1 MKKLLF
7 LIFLVLS
14 TGRVHATLI
23 DSLHVTPSIDE
34 QTFKNGTLDITFW
47 NHGNSM
53 VTYCLMDAD
62 GEVVAEGKLVKQVK
76 PARQQFAIDVQKVK
90 RWTAET
96 PYQYT
101 LCLNATPMKGKGQAE
116 QVKQKVGFRLVAI
129 RYAKLFLN
137 GCPLFLKG
145 INLHNMQPNMSRA
158 DMINIL
164 RLLKAHNINAVCT
177 DRVDPLWYDLCDEY
191 GFYACVELGRSEHIA
206 AFKQL
211 YNHPSIIMWSVGKAE
226 TSNVVISKLF
236 ETLKQEDTK
245 RPVIWVDMPF
255 TDKRCELYAPFAPT
269 AKVADDFCNMGNP
282 VAEKPQLLASYAQ
295 PNGNSYGALDEYM
308 SLRYRQPKYAGGF
321 LCEGTLANMQAAT
334 PAMQEIR
341 YQMQSISTLS
351 HAPRIGRLEVFND
364 SFYDTLSNVYIRWVV
379 RHNGVPVKNGVYTK
393 PFSVAPRKTT
403 NINLGFTDLFKTY
416 PKGELT
422 LDVSYHQA
430 IATELI
436 AKDQELAKA
445 QITVRPFKPSVEP
458 QQASMA
464 DKRPLKLKRGQS
476 IVISNTCCTVAF
488 DKATGWLT
496 RYDVNGQKLLAE
508 GGTLKPTFWR
518 ALTNNDRA
526 ANGEKQFAQWEKP
539 TYTLVALKTEK
550 VKSNSTQRTD
560 ICVTAQYELT
570 EQNVALSICYTI
582 NEGGVMKVEQTVTP
596 NDETAVPLALRYGM
610 TLQMPVNMCQS
621 EYFGRGPLENYADRK
636 ASQFV
641 GLYKYN
647 VAHAQCPY
655 TPYQAWGNH
664 CDVRY
669 WRQTNVQGLGLEV
682 SSAATF
688 GASAYLTKTLPSA
701 IDLHID
707 LKQSGVNEMVNVG
720 QYPEMITDTRV
731 LLHKQTFTFWLNP
744 IVANVEKHE

>member
-7 LIFLVLS
+7 LILLVLS
-14 TGRVHATLI
+14 TGRVYAALI

-34 QTFKNGTLDITFW
+34 QTFKNGKLDITFW
-47 NHGNSM
+47 NQGNSM

-101 LCLNATPMKGKGQAE
+101 LCLNATPIKGKGLAE

-145 INLHNMQPNMSRA
+145 INLHNLQPNMSRV

-191 GFYACVELGRSEHIA
+191 GFYACVELGRSQHIA

-211 YNHPSIIMWSVGKAE
+211 YNHPSIIMWSVGKAD
-226 TSNVVISKLF
+226 TDDVVISRLF
-236 ETLKQEDTK
+236 EKLKKEDTK

-255 TDKRCELYAPFAPT
+255 TDKRCELYTPFAPT

-295 PNGNSYGALDEYM
+295 PNGNSYGAIDEYM

-416 PKGELT
+416 PMGELT

-458 QQASMA
+458 LQASMV

-488 DKATGWLT
+488 DKTTGWLT

-539 TYTLVALKTEK
+539 TYKLVALKTEK

-560 ICVTAQYELT
+560 ICVTAQYELK

-610 TLQMPVNMCQS
+610 TFQMPVDMCQS

-641 GLYKYN
+641 GQYKYN

-655 TPYQAWGNH
+655 VPYQAWGNH

-669 WRQTNVQGLGLEV
+669 WRQTNTLGLGLEV
-682 SSAATF
+682 SSAITF
-688 GASAYLTKTLPSA
+688 GASAYLAKTLPSA

-744 IVANVEKHE
+744 IMDNVEKY

>member
-7 LIFLVLS
+7 LILLVLS
-14 TGRVHATLI
+14 TGRVYAALI

-34 QTFKNGTLDITFW
+34 QTFKNGKLDITFW
-47 NHGNSM
+47 NQGNSM

-101 LCLNATPMKGKGQAE
+101 LCLNATPIKGKGLAE

-145 INLHNMQPNMSRA
+145 INLHNLQPNMSRV

-177 DRVDPLWYDLCDEY
+177 DRVDPLWYDLCDEH
-191 GFYACVELGRSEHIA
+191 GFYACVELGRSQHIA

-211 YNHPSIIMWSVGKAE
+211 YNHPSIIMWSVGKAD
-226 TSNVVISKLF
+226 TDDVVISRLF
-236 ETLKQEDTK
+236 EKLKKEDTK

-255 TDKRCELYAPFAPT
+255 TDKRCELYTPFAPT

-295 PNGNSYGALDEYM
+295 PNGNSYGAIDEYM

-416 PKGELT
+416 PMGELT

-458 QQASMA
+458 LQASMV

-488 DKATGWLT
+488 DKTTGWLT

-539 TYTLVALKTEK
+539 TYKLVALKTEK

-560 ICVTAQYELT
+560 ICVTAQYELK

-610 TLQMPVNMCQS
+610 TFQMPVDMCQS

-641 GLYKYN
+641 GQYKYN

-655 TPYQAWGNH
+655 VPYQAWGNH

-669 WRQTNVQGLGLEV
+669 WRQTNALGLGLEV
-682 SSAATF
+682 SSAITF
-688 GASAYLTKTLPSA
+688 GASAYLAKTLPSA

-744 IVANVEKHE
+744 IMDNVEKY

>member
-7 LIFLVLS
+7 LIFLVLL
-14 TGRVHATLI
+14 TGRVYAALI

-34 QTFKNGTLDITFW
+34 QTFKNGKLDITFW
-47 NHGNSM
+47 NQGNSM

-101 LCLNATPMKGKGQAE
+101 LYLNATPIKGRGLAE

-145 INLHNMQPNMSRA
+145 INLHNLQPNMSRA
-158 DMINIL
+158 DMIDIL

-191 GFYACVELGRSEHIA
+191 GFYACVELGRSQHIA

-226 TSNVVISKLF
+226 TDNVVISRLF

-295 PNGNSYGALDEYM
+295 PNGNSYGAIDEYM

-379 RHNGVPVKNGVYTK
+379 RHNGVPIKNGVYTK

-458 QQASMA
+458 LQASMV

-488 DKATGWLT
+488 DKTTGWLT

-560 ICVTAQYELT
+560 ICVTAQYELK

-610 TLQMPVNMCQS
+610 TLQMPVDMCQS

-641 GLYKYN
+641 GQYKYN
-647 VAHAQCPY
+647 VTHAQCPY
-655 TPYQAWGNH
+655 IPYQAWGNH

-669 WRQTNVQGLGLEV
+669 WRQTNALGLGLEV
-682 SSAATF
+682 SSAITF
-688 GASAYLTKTLPSA
+688 GASAYLAKTLPSA

-744 IVANVEKHE
+744 MMDNVEKY

>member
-7 LIFLVLS
+7 LIFLVLL
-14 TGRVHATLI
+14 TGRVYAALI

-34 QTFKNGTLDITFW
+34 QTFKNGKLDITFW
-47 NHGNSM
+47 NQGNSM

-101 LCLNATPMKGKGQAE
+101 LYLNATPIKGRGLAE

-129 RYAKLFLN
+129 RHAKLFLN

-145 INLHNMQPNMSRA
+145 INLHNLQPNMSRA
-158 DMINIL
+158 DMIDIL

-191 GFYACVELGRSEHIA
+191 GFYACVELGRSQHIA

-226 TSNVVISKLF
+226 TDNVVISRLF

-295 PNGNSYGALDEYM
+295 PNGNSYGAIDEYM

-379 RHNGVPVKNGVYTK
+379 RHNGVPIKNGVYTK

-458 QQASMA
+458 LQASMV

-488 DKATGWLT
+488 DKTTGWLT

-560 ICVTAQYELT
+560 ICVTAQYELK

-610 TLQMPVNMCQS
+610 TLQMPVDMCQS

-641 GLYKYN
+641 GQYKYN
-647 VAHAQCPY
+647 VTHAQCPY
-655 TPYQAWGNH
+655 IPYQAWGNH

-669 WRQTNVQGLGLEV
+669 WRQTNALGLGLEV
-682 SSAATF
+682 SSAITF
-688 GASAYLTKTLPSA
+688 GASAYLAKTLPSA

-744 IVANVEKHE
+744 IMDNVEKY

>member
-7 LIFLVLS
+7 LILLVLS
-14 TGRVHATLI
+14 TGRVYAALI

-34 QTFKNGTLDITFW
+34 QTFKNGKLDITFW
-47 NHGNSM
+47 NQGNSM

-101 LCLNATPMKGKGQAE
+101 LYLNATPIKGRGLAE
-116 QVKQKVGFRLVAI
+116 HVKQKVGFRLVAI

-145 INLHNMQPNMSRA
+145 INLHNLQPNMSRA
-158 DMINIL
+158 DMIDIL

-191 GFYACVELGRSEHIA
+191 GFYACVELGRSQHIA

-226 TSNVVISKLF
+226 TDNVVISRLF

-295 PNGNSYGALDEYM
+295 PNGNSYGAIDEYM

-379 RHNGVPVKNGVYTK
+379 RHNGVPIKNGVYTK

-458 QQASMA
+458 LQASMV

-488 DKATGWLT
+488 DKTTGWLT

-560 ICVTAQYELT
+560 ICVTAQYELK

-610 TLQMPVNMCQS
+610 TLQMPVDMCQS

-641 GLYKYN
+641 GQYKYN

-655 TPYQAWGNH
+655 IPYQAWGNH

-669 WRQTNVQGLGLEV
+669 WRQTNALGLGLEV

-688 GASAYLTKTLPSA
+688 GASAYLAKTLLSA

-731 LLHKQTFTFWLNP
+731 LLHKQTFTFWLTP
-744 IVANVEKHE
+744 IMDNVEKH

>member
-7 LIFLVLS
+7 LILLVLS
-14 TGRVHATLI
+14 TGRVYAALI

-34 QTFKNGTLDITFW
+34 QTFKNGKLDITFW
-47 NHGNSM
+47 NQGNSM

-76 PARQQFAIDVQKVK
+76 PARQQFAIEVQKVK

-101 LCLNATPMKGKGQAE
+101 LYLNATPIKGKGLAE

-145 INLHNMQPNMSRA
+145 INLHNLQPNMSRV

-191 GFYACVELGRSEHIA
+191 GFYACVELGRSQHIA
-206 AFKQL
+206 AFKLL

-226 TSNVVISKLF
+226 TDDVVISRLF
-236 ETLKQEDTK
+236 EKLKKEDTK

-295 PNGNSYGALDEYM
+295 PNGNSYGAIDEYM

-403 NINLGFTDLFKTY
+403 NINLGFTDLFKIY

-458 QQASMA
+458 LQASMV

-488 DKATGWLT
+488 DKTTGWLT

-526 ANGEKQFAQWEKP
+526 ANGEKQFAQWERP

-550 VKSNSTQRTD
+550 VKSNSTQRTA
-560 ICVTAQYELT
+560 ICVTAQYELK

-610 TLQMPVNMCQS
+610 TLQMPVDMCQS

-641 GLYKYN
+641 GQYKYN

-655 TPYQAWGNH
+655 VPYQAWGNH

-669 WRQTNVQGLGLEV
+669 WRQTNALGLGLEV

-688 GASAYLTKTLPSA
+688 GASAYLAKTLPSA

-744 IVANVEKHE
+744 IMDNVEKH

>member
-7 LIFLVLS
+7 LIFLVLL
-14 TGRVHATLI
+14 TGRVYAALI

-34 QTFKNGTLDITFW
+34 QTFKNGKLDITFW
-47 NHGNSM
+47 NQGNSM

-101 LCLNATPMKGKGQAE
+101 LYLNATPIKGRGLAE

-145 INLHNMQPNMSRA
+145 INLHNLQPNMSRA
-158 DMINIL
+158 DMIDIL

-191 GFYACVELGRSEHIA
+191 GFYACVELGRSQHIA

-226 TSNVVISKLF
+226 TDNVVISRLF

-295 PNGNSYGALDEYM
+295 PNGNSYGAIDEYM

-379 RHNGVPVKNGVYTK
+379 RHNGVPIKNGVYTK

-458 QQASMA
+458 LQASMV

-488 DKATGWLT
+488 DKTTGWLT

-560 ICVTAQYELT
+560 ICVTAQYELK

-610 TLQMPVNMCQS
+610 TLQMPVDMCQS

-641 GLYKYN
+641 GQYKYN
-647 VAHAQCPY
+647 VTHAQCPY
-655 TPYQAWGNH
+655 IPYQAWGNH

-669 WRQTNVQGLGLEV
+669 WRQTNALGLGLEV
-682 SSAATF
+682 SSAITF
-688 GASAYLTKTLPSA
+688 GASAYLAKTLPSA

-744 IVANVEKHE
+744 IMDNVEKY

>member
-7 LIFLVLS
+7 LILLVLS
-14 TGRVHATLI
+14 TGRVYAALI

-34 QTFKNGTLDITFW
+34 QTFKNGKLDITFW
-47 NHGNSM
+47 NQGNSM

-101 LCLNATPMKGKGQAE
+101 LYLNATPIKGRGLAE

-145 INLHNMQPNMSRA
+145 INLHNLQPNMSRA
-158 DMINIL
+158 DMIDIL

-191 GFYACVELGRSEHIA
+191 GFYACVELGRSQHIA

-226 TSNVVISKLF
+226 TDNVVISRLF

-295 PNGNSYGALDEYM
+295 PNGNSYGAIDEYM

-379 RHNGVPVKNGVYTK
+379 RHNGVPIKNGVYTK

-458 QQASMA
+458 LQASMV

-488 DKATGWLT
+488 DKTTGWLT

-560 ICVTAQYELT
+560 ICVTAQYELK

-610 TLQMPVNMCQS
+610 TLQMPVDMCQS

-641 GLYKYN
+641 GQYKYN
-647 VAHAQCPY
+647 VTHAQCPY
-655 TPYQAWGNH
+655 IPYQAWGNH

-669 WRQTNVQGLGLEV
+669 WRQTNALGLGLEV
-682 SSAATF
+682 SSAITF
-688 GASAYLTKTLPSA
+688 GASAYLAKTLPSA

-744 IVANVEKHE
+744 IMDNVEK

>member
-7 LIFLVLS
+7 LILLVLS
-14 TGRVHATLI
+14 TGRVYAALI

-34 QTFKNGTLDITFW
+34 QTFKNGKLDITFW
-47 NHGNSM
+47 NQGNSM

-101 LCLNATPMKGKGQAE
+101 LCLNATPIKGKGLAE

-145 INLHNMQPNMSRA
+145 INLHNLQPNMSRV

-164 RLLKAHNINAVCT
+164 CLLKAHNINAVCT

-191 GFYACVELGRSEHIA
+191 GFYACVELGRSQHIA

-211 YNHPSIIMWSVGKAE
+211 YNHPSIIMWSVGKAD
-226 TSNVVISKLF
+226 TDDVVISRLF
-236 ETLKQEDTK
+236 EKLKKEDTK

-255 TDKRCELYAPFAPT
+255 TDKRCELYTPFAPT

-295 PNGNSYGALDEYM
+295 PNGNSYGAIDEYM

-416 PKGELT
+416 PMGELT

-458 QQASMA
+458 LQASMV

-488 DKATGWLT
+488 DKTTGWLT

-539 TYTLVALKTEK
+539 TYKLVALKTEK

-560 ICVTAQYELT
+560 ICVTAQYELK

-610 TLQMPVNMCQS
+610 TLQMPVDMCQS

-641 GLYKYN
+641 GQYKYN

-655 TPYQAWGNH
+655 VPYQAWGNH

-669 WRQTNVQGLGLEV
+669 WRQTNALGLGLEV
-682 SSAATF
+682 SSAITF
-688 GASAYLTKTLPSA
+688 GASAYLAKTLPSA

-744 IVANVEKHE
+744 IMDNVEKY

>member
-7 LIFLVLS
+7 LILLVLS
-14 TGRVHATLI
+14 TGRVYAALI

-34 QTFKNGTLDITFW
+34 QTFKNGKLDITFW
-47 NHGNSM
+47 NQGNSM

-101 LCLNATPMKGKGQAE
+101 LCLNATPIKGKGLAE
-116 QVKQKVGFRLVAI
+116 QVKQKVSFRLVAI

-145 INLHNMQPNMSRA
+145 INLHNLQPNMSRV

-191 GFYACVELGRSEHIA
+191 GFYACVELGRSQHIA

-226 TSNVVISKLF
+226 TDDVVISRLF
-236 ETLKQEDTK
+236 EKLKKEDTK

-295 PNGNSYGALDEYM
+295 PNGNSYGAIDEYM

-445 QITVRPFKPSVEP
+445 QITVRPFKPSIEP
-458 QQASMA
+458 LQASMV

-488 DKATGWLT
+488 DRTTGWLT

-560 ICVTAQYELT
+560 ICLTAQYELK

-610 TLQMPVNMCQS
+610 TLQMPVDMCQS

-641 GLYKYN
+641 GQYKYN

-655 TPYQAWGNH
+655 VPYQAWGNH

-669 WRQTNVQGLGLEV
+669 WRQTNALGLGLEV

-688 GASAYLTKTLPSA
+688 GASAYLAKTLPSA

-744 IVANVEKHE
+744 IMDNVEKH

>member
-7 LIFLVLS
+7 LILLVLS
-14 TGRVHATLI
+14 TGRVYAALI

-34 QTFKNGTLDITFW
+34 QTFKNGKLDITFW
-47 NHGNSM
+47 NQGNSM

-101 LCLNATPMKGKGQAE
+101 LYLNATPIKGRGLAE

-145 INLHNMQPNMSRA
+145 INLHNLQPNMSRA
-158 DMINIL
+158 DMIDIL

-191 GFYACVELGRSEHIA
+191 GFYACVELGRSQHIA

-226 TSNVVISKLF
+226 TDNVVISRLF

-295 PNGNSYGALDEYM
+295 PNGNSYGAIDEYM

-379 RHNGVPVKNGVYTK
+379 RHNGVPIKNGVYTK

-458 QQASMA
+458 LQASMV

-488 DKATGWLT
+488 DKTTGWLT

-560 ICVTAQYELT
+560 ICVTAQYELK

-610 TLQMPVNMCQS
+610 TLQMPVDMCQS

-641 GLYKYN
+641 GQYKYN
-647 VAHAQCPY
+647 VTHAQCPY
-655 TPYQAWGNH
+655 IPYQAWGNH

-669 WRQTNVQGLGLEV
+669 WRQTNALGLGLEV
-682 SSAATF
+682 SSAITF
-688 GASAYLTKTLPSA
+688 GASAYLAKTLPSA

-744 IVANVEKHE
+744 IMDNVEKY

>member
-7 LIFLVLS
+7 LILLVLS
-14 TGRVHATLI
+14 TGRVYAALI

-34 QTFKNGTLDITFW
+34 QTFKNGKLDITFW
-47 NHGNSM
+47 NQGNSM

-101 LCLNATPMKGKGQAE
+101 LCLNATPIKGKGLAE

-145 INLHNMQPNMSRA
+145 INLHNLQPNMSRV

-191 GFYACVELGRSEHIA
+191 GFYACVELGRSQHIA

-226 TSNVVISKLF
+226 TDDVVISRLF
-236 ETLKQEDTK
+236 EKVKKEDTK

-295 PNGNSYGALDEYM
+295 PNGNSYGAIDEYM

-445 QITVRPFKPSVEP
+445 QITVRPFKPSIEP
-458 QQASMA
+458 LQASMV

-488 DKATGWLT
+488 DRTTGWLT

-560 ICVTAQYELT
+560 ICLTAQYELK

-610 TLQMPVNMCQS
+610 TLQMPVDMCQS

-641 GLYKYN
+641 GQYKYN

-655 TPYQAWGNH
+655 VPYQAWGNH

-669 WRQTNVQGLGLEV
+669 WRQTNALGLGLEV

-688 GASAYLTKTLPSA
+688 GASAYLAKTLPSA

-744 IVANVEKHE
+744 IMDNVEKH

>member
-7 LIFLVLS
+7 LILLVLS
-14 TGRVHATLI
+14 TGRVYAALI

-34 QTFKNGTLDITFW
+34 QTFKNGKLDITFW
-47 NHGNSM
+47 NQGNSM

-101 LCLNATPMKGKGQAE
+101 LCLNVTPIKGKGLAE

-145 INLHNMQPNMSRA
+145 INLHNLQPNMSRV

-191 GFYACVELGRSEHIA
+191 GFYACVELGRSQHIA

-211 YNHPSIIMWSVGKAE
+211 YNHPSIIMWSVGKAD
-226 TSNVVISKLF
+226 TDDVVISRLF
-236 ETLKQEDTK
+236 EKLKKEDTK

-255 TDKRCELYAPFAPT
+255 TDKRCELYTPFAPT

-295 PNGNSYGALDEYM
+295 PNGNSYGAIDEYM

-416 PKGELT
+416 PMGELT

-458 QQASMA
+458 LQASMV

-488 DKATGWLT
+488 DKTTGWLT

-539 TYTLVALKTEK
+539 TYKLVALKTEK

-560 ICVTAQYELT
+560 ICVTAQYELK

-610 TLQMPVNMCQS
+610 TFQMPVDMCQS

-641 GLYKYN
+641 GQYKYN

-655 TPYQAWGNH
+655 VPYQAWGNH

-669 WRQTNVQGLGLEV
+669 WRQTNALGLGLEV
-682 SSAATF
+682 SSAITF
-688 GASAYLTKTLPSA
+688 GASAYLAKTLPSA

-744 IVANVEKHE
+744 IMDNVEKY

>member
-7 LIFLVLS
+7 LILLVLS
-14 TGRVHATLI
+14 TGRVYAALI

-34 QTFKNGTLDITFW
+34 QTFKNGKLDITFW
-47 NHGNSM
+47 NQGNSM

-101 LCLNATPMKGKGQAE
+101 LYLNATPIKGKGLAE

-145 INLHNMQPNMSRA
+145 INLHNLQPNMSRA

-191 GFYACVELGRSEHIA
+191 GFYACVELGRSQHIA
-206 AFKQL
+206 TFKQL

-226 TSNVVISKLF
+226 TDDVVISKLF
-236 ETLKQEDTK
+236 EKLKKEDTK
-245 RPVIWVDMPF
+245 RPLIWVDMPF

-295 PNGNSYGALDEYM
+295 PNGNSYGAIDEYM

-351 HAPRIGRLEVFND
+351 HAPRIGRLEVVND
-364 SFYDTLSNVYIRWVV
+364 CFYDTLSNVYIRWVV

-403 NINLGFTDLFKTY
+403 NINLDFTDLFKTY

-422 LDVSYHQA
+422 LDVFYHQA

-445 QITVRPFKPSVEP
+445 QITVRPFKPRVEP
-458 QQASMA
+458 LQASMV

-488 DKATGWLT
+488 DKTTGWLT

-526 ANGEKQFAQWEKP
+526 ANGEKQFVQWEKP

-550 VKSNSTQRTD
+550 VKNNSTQRTD
-560 ICVTAQYELT
+560 ICVTAQYELK
-570 EQNVALSICYTI
+570 EQKVALSICYTI

-610 TLQMPVNMCQS
+610 TLQMPADMCQS

-641 GLYKYN
+641 GQYKYN

-655 TPYQAWGNH
+655 IPYQAWGNH

-669 WRQTNVQGLGLEV
+669 WRQTNALGLGLEV

-688 GASAYLTKTLPSA
+688 GASAYLAKTLLSA

-744 IVANVEKHE
+744 IMDNVEKH

>member
-7 LIFLVLS
+7 LILLVLS
-14 TGRVHATLI
+14 TGRLYAALI

-34 QTFKNGTLDITFW
+34 QTFKNGKLDITFW
-47 NHGNSM
+47 NQGNSM

-101 LCLNATPMKGKGQAE
+101 LYLNATPIKGKGLAE

-145 INLHNMQPNMSRA
+145 INLHNLQPNMSRV

-177 DRVDPLWYDLCDEY
+177 NRVAPLWYDLCDEY

-226 TSNVVISKLF
+226 TDNVVISKLF
-236 ETLKQEDTK
+236 ETLKKEDTK

-295 PNGNSYGALDEYM
+295 PNGNSYGAIDEYM

-393 PFSVAPRKTT
+393 PFNVAPRKTT

-458 QQASMA
+458 LQASIV

-488 DKATGWLT
+488 DKTTGWLT

-560 ICVTAQYELT
+560 ICVTAQYELK

-610 TLQMPVNMCQS
+610 TLQMPVDMCQS

-641 GLYKYN
+641 GQYKYN
-647 VAHAQCPY
+647 VAQAQCPY
-655 TPYQAWGNH
+655 TAYQAWGNH

-669 WRQTNVQGLGLEV
+669 WRQTNAQGLGLEV
-682 SSAATF
+682 LSATTF
-688 GASAYLTKTLPSA
+688 GASAYLAKALPSA
-701 IDLHID
+701 IDVHID

-744 IVANVEKHE
+744 IMDNVEKY

>member
-7 LIFLVLS
+7 LILLVLS
-14 TGRVHATLI
+14 TGRVYAALI

-34 QTFKNGTLDITFW
+34 QTFKNGKLDITFW
-47 NHGNSM
+47 NQGNSM

-101 LCLNATPMKGKGQAE
+101 LCLNATPIKGKGLAE

-191 GFYACVELGRSEHIA
+191 GFYACVELGRSQHIA

-226 TSNVVISKLF
+226 TDDVVISRLF
-236 ETLKQEDTK
+236 EKLKKEDTK

-295 PNGNSYGALDEYM
+295 PNGNSYGAIDEYM

-436 AKDQELAKA
+436 AKDQELVKA

-458 QQASMA
+458 LQASMV

-488 DKATGWLT
+488 DKTTGWLT

-508 GGTLKPTFWR
+508 GGTLMPSFWR

-560 ICVTAQYELT
+560 ICVTAQYELK
-570 EQNVALSICYTI
+570 EQNVVLSICYTI

-596 NDETAVPLALRYGM
+596 NDETAVPHALRYGM
-610 TLQMPVNMCQS
+610 TLQLPADMCQS

-641 GLYKYN
+641 GQYKYN

-655 TPYQAWGNH
+655 VPYQAWGNH

-669 WRQTNVQGLGLEV
+669 WRQTNALGLGLEV

-688 GASAYLTKTLPSA
+688 GASAYLAKTLPSA

-744 IVANVEKHE
+744 IMDNVEKH

>member
-7 LIFLVLS
+7 LILLVLS
-14 TGRVHATLI
+14 TGRVYAALI

-34 QTFKNGTLDITFW
+34 QTFKNGKLDITFW
-47 NHGNSM
+47 NQGNSM

-101 LCLNATPMKGKGQAE
+101 LCLNATPIKGKGLAE

-145 INLHNMQPNMSRA
+145 INLHNLQPNMSRV

-191 GFYACVELGRSEHIA
+191 GFYACVELGRSQHIA

-211 YNHPSIIMWSVGKAE
+211 YNHPSIIMWSVGKAD
-226 TSNVVISKLF
+226 TDDVVISRLF
-236 ETLKQEDTK
+236 EKLKKEDTK

-295 PNGNSYGALDEYM
+295 PNGNSYGAIDEYM

-458 QQASMA
+458 LQASMV

-488 DKATGWLT
+488 DKTTGWLT

-560 ICVTAQYELT
+560 ICVTAQYELK

-610 TLQMPVNMCQS
+610 TLQMPVDMCQS

-641 GLYKYN
+641 GQYKYN

-655 TPYQAWGNH
+655 IPYQAWGNH

-669 WRQTNVQGLGLEV
+669 WRQTNALGLGLEV
-682 SSAATF
+682 SSAITF
-688 GASAYLTKTLPSA
+688 GASAYLAKALPSA

-744 IVANVEKHE
+744 IMDNVEKH

>member
-7 LIFLVLS
+7 LILLVLS
-14 TGRVHATLI
+14 TGRVYAALI

-34 QTFKNGTLDITFW
+34 QTFKNGKLDITFW
-47 NHGNSM
+47 NQGNSM

-101 LCLNATPMKGKGQAE
+101 LCLNATPIKGKGLAE

-145 INLHNMQPNMSRA
+145 INLHNLQPNMSRV

-191 GFYACVELGRSEHIA
+191 GFYACVELGRSQHIA

-211 YNHPSIIMWSVGKAE
+211 YNHPSIIMWSVGKAD
-226 TSNVVISKLF
+226 TDDVVISRLF
-236 ETLKQEDTK
+236 EKLKKEDTK

-255 TDKRCELYAPFAPT
+255 TDKRCELYTPFAPT

-295 PNGNSYGALDEYM
+295 PNGNSYGAIDEYM

-458 QQASMA
+458 LQASMV

-488 DKATGWLT
+488 DKTTGWLT

-539 TYTLVALKTEK
+539 TYKLVALKTEK

-560 ICVTAQYELT
+560 ICVTAQYELK

-610 TLQMPVNMCQS
+610 TFQMPVDMCQS

-641 GLYKYN
+641 GQYKYN

-655 TPYQAWGNH
+655 VPYQAWGNH

-669 WRQTNVQGLGLEV
+669 WRQTNALGLGLEV
-682 SSAATF
+682 SSAITF
-688 GASAYLTKTLPSA
+688 GASAYLAKTLPSA

-744 IVANVEKHE
+744 IMDNVEKY

>member
-7 LIFLVLS
+7 LILLVLS
-14 TGRVHATLI
+14 TGRVYAALI

-34 QTFKNGTLDITFW
+34 QTFKNGKLDITFW
-47 NHGNSM
+47 NQGNSM

-101 LCLNATPMKGKGQAE
+101 LCLNATPIKGKGQVE

-177 DRVDPLWYDLCDEY
+177 NRVDPLWYDLCDEY

-226 TSNVVISKLF
+226 TDNVVISRLF
-236 ETLKQEDTK
+236 ETLKKEDTK
-245 RPVIWVDMPF
+245 CPVIWVDMPF

-295 PNGNSYGALDEYM
+295 PNGNSYGAIDEYM

-403 NINLGFTDLFKTY
+403 NINLGFNDLFKTY

-422 LDVSYHQA
+422 LDVSCHQA

-445 QITVRPFKPSVEP
+445 QITVRPFKQSVEP
-458 QQASMA
+458 LQASMV

-488 DKATGWLT
+488 DKTTG
-496 RYDVNGQKLLAE
+496 
-508 GGTLKPTFWR
+508 
-518 ALTNNDRA
+518 
-526 ANGEKQFAQWEKP
+526 
-539 TYTLVALKTEK
+539 
-550 VKSNSTQRTD
+550 
-560 ICVTAQYELT
+560 
-570 EQNVALSICYTI
+570 
-582 NEGGVMKVEQTVTP
+582 
-596 NDETAVPLALRYGM
+596 
-610 TLQMPVNMCQS
+610 
-621 EYFGRGPLENYADRK
+621 
-636 ASQFV
+636 
-641 GLYKYN
+641 
-647 VAHAQCPY
+647 
-655 TPYQAWGNH
+655 
-664 CDVRY
+664 
-669 WRQTNVQGLGLEV
+669 
-682 SSAATF
+682 
-688 GASAYLTKTLPSA
+688 
-701 IDLHID
+701 
-707 LKQSGVNEMVNVG
+707 
-720 QYPEMITDTRV
+720 
-731 LLHKQTFTFWLNP
+731 
-744 IVANVEKHE
+744 

>member
-7 LIFLVLS
+7 LILLVLS
-14 TGRVHATLI
+14 TGRVYAALI

-34 QTFKNGTLDITFW
+34 QTFKNGKLDITFW
-47 NHGNSM
+47 NQGNSM

-101 LCLNATPMKGKGQAE
+101 LYLNATPIKGKGLAE

-145 INLHNMQPNMSRA
+145 INLHNLQPNMSRV

-177 DRVDPLWYDLCDEY
+177 DRVAPLWYDLCDEY
-191 GFYACVELGRSEHIA
+191 GFYACVELGRSQHIA
-206 AFKQL
+206 TFKQL

-226 TSNVVISKLF
+226 TDDVVISKLF
-236 ETLKQEDTK
+236 EKLKKEDTK

-295 PNGNSYGALDEYM
+295 PNGNSYGAIDEYM

-364 SFYDTLSNVYIRWVV
+364 CFYDTLSNVYIRWVV

-458 QQASMA
+458 LQASMV

-488 DKATGWLT
+488 DKTTGWLT

-560 ICVTAQYELT
+560 ICVTAQYELK
-570 EQNVALSICYTI
+570 EQKVALSICYTI

-610 TLQMPVNMCQS
+610 TLQMPVDMCQS

-641 GLYKYN
+641 GQYKYN

-655 TPYQAWGNH
+655 IPYQAWGNH

-669 WRQTNVQGLGLEV
+669 WRQTNALGLGLEV
-682 SSAATF
+682 SSAITF
-688 GASAYLTKTLPSA
+688 GASAYLAKTLPSA

-744 IVANVEKHE
+744 IMDNVEKH

>member
-7 LIFLVLS
+7 LILLVLS
-14 TGRVHATLI
+14 TGRVYAALI

-34 QTFKNGTLDITFW
+34 QTFKNGKLDITFW
-47 NHGNSM
+47 NQGNSM

-101 LCLNATPMKGKGQAE
+101 LCLNATPIKGKGLAE
-116 QVKQKVGFRLVAI
+116 EVKQKVGFRLVAI

-145 INLHNMQPNMSRA
+145 INLHNLQPNMSRV

-191 GFYACVELGRSEHIA
+191 GFYACVELGRSQHIA

-226 TSNVVISKLF
+226 TDDVVISRLF
-236 ETLKQEDTK
+236 EKLKKEDTK

-295 PNGNSYGALDEYM
+295 PNGNSYGAIDEYM

-445 QITVRPFKPSVEP
+445 QITVRPFKPSIEP
-458 QQASMA
+458 LQASMV

-476 IVISNTCCTVAF
+476 IVVSNTCCTVAF
-488 DKATGWLT
+488 DRTTGWLT

-560 ICVTAQYELT
+560 ICVTAQYELK

-610 TLQMPVNMCQS
+610 TLQMPVDMCQS

-641 GLYKYN
+641 GQYKYN
-647 VAHAQCPY
+647 VAQAQCPY

-669 WRQTNVQGLGLEV
+669 WRQTNALGLGLEV

-688 GASAYLTKTLPSA
+688 GASAYLAKTLPSA

-744 IVANVEKHE
+744 IVANVEKH

>member
-7 LIFLVLS
+7 LILLVLS
-14 TGRVHATLI
+14 TGRVYAALI

-34 QTFKNGTLDITFW
+34 QTFKNGKLDITFW
-47 NHGNSM
+47 NQGNSM

-101 LCLNATPMKGKGQAE
+101 LCLNATPIKGKGLAE

-145 INLHNMQPNMSRA
+145 INLHNLQPNMSRV

-191 GFYACVELGRSEHIA
+191 GFYACVELGRSQHIA

-211 YNHPSIIMWSVGKAE
+211 YNHPSIIMWSVGKAD
-226 TSNVVISKLF
+226 TDDVVISRLF
-236 ETLKQEDTK
+236 EKLKKEDTK

-255 TDKRCELYAPFAPT
+255 TDKRCELYTPFAPT

-295 PNGNSYGALDEYM
+295 PNGNSYGAIDEYM

-341 YQMQSISTLS
+341 YQMQRISTLS

-416 PKGELT
+416 PMGELT

-458 QQASMA
+458 LQASMV

-488 DKATGWLT
+488 DKTTGWLT

-539 TYTLVALKTEK
+539 TYKLVALKTEK

-560 ICVTAQYELT
+560 ICVTAQYELK

-610 TLQMPVNMCQS
+610 TFQMPVDMCQS

-641 GLYKYN
+641 GQYKYN

-655 TPYQAWGNH
+655 VPYQAWGNH

-669 WRQTNVQGLGLEV
+669 WRQTNALGLGLEV
-682 SSAATF
+682 SSAITF
-688 GASAYLTKTLPSA
+688 GASAYLAKTLPSA

-744 IVANVEKHE
+744 IMDNVEKY

>member
-7 LIFLVLS
+7 LILLVLS
-14 TGRVHATLI
+14 TGRVYAALI

-34 QTFKNGTLDITFW
+34 QTFKNGKLDITFW
-47 NHGNSM
+47 NQGNSM

-101 LCLNATPMKGKGQAE
+101 LYLNATPIKGKGLAE

-145 INLHNMQPNMSRA
+145 INLHNLQPNMSRV

-191 GFYACVELGRSEHIA
+191 GFYACVELGRSQHIA
-206 AFKQL
+206 TFKQL

-226 TSNVVISKLF
+226 TDDVVISKLF
-236 ETLKQEDTK
+236 EKLKKEDTK

-295 PNGNSYGALDEYM
+295 PNGNSYGAIDEYM

-364 SFYDTLSNVYIRWVV
+364 CFYDTLSNVYIRWVV

-458 QQASMA
+458 LQASMV

-488 DKATGWLT
+488 DKTTGWLT

-560 ICVTAQYELT
+560 ICVTAQYELK
-570 EQNVALSICYTI
+570 EQKVSLSICYTI

-610 TLQMPVNMCQS
+610 TLQMPVDMCQS

-641 GLYKYN
+641 GQYKYN

-655 TPYQAWGNH
+655 IPYQAWGNH

-669 WRQTNVQGLGLEV
+669 WRQTNALGLGLEV
-682 SSAATF
+682 SSAITF
-688 GASAYLTKTLPSA
+688 GASAYLAKTLPSA

-744 IVANVEKHE
+744 IMDNVEKH

>member
-1 MKKLLF
+1 MY
-7 LIFLVLS
+7 
-14 TGRVHATLI
+14 AALI

-34 QTFKNGTLDITFW
+34 QTFKNGKLDITFW
-47 NHGNSM
+47 NQGNSM

-101 LCLNATPMKGKGQAE
+101 LYLNATPIKGKGLAE

-145 INLHNMQPNMSRA
+145 INLHNLQPNMSRV

-191 GFYACVELGRSEHIA
+191 GFYACVELGRSQHIA

-211 YNHPSIIMWSVGKAE
+211 YNHPSIIMWSVGKAD
-226 TSNVVISKLF
+226 TDDVVISRLF
-236 ETLKQEDTK
+236 EKLKKEDTK

-255 TDKRCELYAPFAPT
+255 TDKRCELYTPFAPT

-295 PNGNSYGALDEYM
+295 PNGNSYGAIDEYM

-416 PKGELT
+416 PMGELT

-458 QQASMA
+458 LQASMV

-488 DKATGWLT
+488 DKTTGWLT

-539 TYTLVALKTEK
+539 TYKLVALKTEK

-560 ICVTAQYELT
+560 ICVTAQYELK

-610 TLQMPVNMCQS
+610 TFQMPVDMCQS

-641 GLYKYN
+641 GQYKYN

-655 TPYQAWGNH
+655 VPYQAWGNH

-669 WRQTNVQGLGLEV
+669 WRQTNALGLGLEV
-682 SSAATF
+682 SSAITF
-688 GASAYLTKTLPSA
+688 GASAYLAKTLPSA

-744 IVANVEKHE
+744 IMDNVEKY

>member
-7 LIFLVLS
+7 LILLVLS
-14 TGRVHATLI
+14 TGRVYAALI

-34 QTFKNGTLDITFW
+34 QTFKNGKLDITFW
-47 NHGNSM
+47 NQGNSM

-76 PARQQFAIDVQKVK
+76 PARQQFTIDVQKVK

-101 LCLNATPMKGKGQAE
+101 LCLNATPIKGKGLTE

-191 GFYACVELGRSEHIA
+191 GFYACVELGRSQHIA

-226 TSNVVISKLF
+226 TDDVVISRLF
-236 ETLKQEDTK
+236 EKLKKEDTK

-255 TDKRCELYAPFAPT
+255 TDKRCELYASFAPT

-295 PNGNSYGALDEYM
+295 PNGNSYGAIDEYM

-393 PFSVAPRKTT
+393 PFSVAPCKTT

-422 LDVSYHQA
+422 LDVFYHQA

-458 QQASMA
+458 LQASMV

-488 DKATGWLT
+488 DKTTGWLT

-560 ICVTAQYELT
+560 ICVTAQYELK

-610 TLQMPVNMCQS
+610 TLQMPVDMCQS

-641 GLYKYN
+641 GQYKYN

-655 TPYQAWGNH
+655 VPYQAWGNH

-669 WRQTNVQGLGLEV
+669 WRQTNAQGLGLEV

-688 GASAYLTKTLPSA
+688 GASAYLAKTLPSA

-744 IVANVEKHE
+744 IMDNVEKH

>member
-7 LIFLVLS
+7 LILLVLS
-14 TGRVHATLI
+14 TGRVYAALI

-34 QTFKNGTLDITFW
+34 QTFKNGKLDITFW
-47 NHGNSM
+47 NQGNSM

-101 LCLNATPMKGKGQAE
+101 LCLNATPIKGKGQVE

-145 INLHNMQPNMSRA
+145 INLHNMQPNMSRV

-177 DRVDPLWYDLCDEY
+177 NRVDPLWYDLCDEY

-226 TSNVVISKLF
+226 TDNVVISRLF
-236 ETLKQEDTK
+236 ETLKKEDTK

-295 PNGNSYGALDEYM
+295 PNGNSYGAIDEYM

-403 NINLGFTDLFKTY
+403 NINLGFNDLFKTY

-422 LDVSYHQA
+422 LDVSCHQA

-445 QITVRPFKPSVEP
+445 QITVRPFKQSVEP
-458 QQASMA
+458 LQASMV

-488 DKATGWLT
+488 DKTTGWLT

-560 ICVTAQYELT
+560 ICVTAQYELK

-610 TLQMPVNMCQS
+610 TLQMPVDMCQS

-641 GLYKYN
+641 GQYKYN

-655 TPYQAWGNH
+655 IPYQAWGNH

-669 WRQTNVQGLGLEV
+669 WRQTNALGLGLEV
-682 SSAATF
+682 SSAITF
-688 GASAYLTKTLPSA
+688 GASAYLAKTLPSA

-744 IVANVEKHE
+744 IMDNVEKY

>member
-7 LIFLVLS
+7 LIFLVLL
-14 TGRVHATLI
+14 TGRVYATLI

-34 QTFKNGTLDITFW
+34 QTFKNGKLDITFW
-47 NHGNSM
+47 NQGNSM

-101 LCLNATPMKGKGQAE
+101 LCLNATPIKGKGQVE

-177 DRVDPLWYDLCDEY
+177 NRVDPLWYDLCDEY

-226 TSNVVISKLF
+226 TDNVVISKLF
-236 ETLKQEDTK
+236 ETLKKEDTK

-295 PNGNSYGALDEYM
+295 PNGNSYGAIDEYM

-403 NINLGFTDLFKTY
+403 NINLGFNDLFKTY

-422 LDVSYHQA
+422 LDVSCHQA

-458 QQASMA
+458 LQASMV

-488 DKATGWLT
+488 DKTTGWLT

-560 ICVTAQYELT
+560 ICVTAQYELK

-610 TLQMPVNMCQS
+610 TLQMPVDMCQS

-641 GLYKYN
+641 GQYKYN
-647 VAHAQCPY
+647 VAQAQCPY

-669 WRQTNVQGLGLEV
+669 WRQTNAQGLGLEV

-688 GASAYLTKTLPSA
+688 GASAYLAKTLPSA

-744 IVANVEKHE
+744 IVANVEKH

>member
-14 TGRVHATLI
+14 TGRVYATLI

-34 QTFKNGTLDITFW
+34 QTFKNGKLDITFW
-47 NHGNSM
+47 NQGNSM

-101 LCLNATPMKGKGQAE
+101 LCLNATPIKGKGQVE

-177 DRVDPLWYDLCDEY
+177 NRVDPLWYDLCDEY

-226 TSNVVISKLF
+226 TDDVVISKLF
-236 ETLKQEDTK
+236 EKLKKEDTK

-295 PNGNSYGALDEYM
+295 PNGNSYGAIDEYM
-308 SLRYRQPKYAGGF
+308 SLRYRQPKYAGSF

-403 NINLGFTDLFKTY
+403 NINLGFNDLFKTY

-422 LDVSYHQA
+422 LDVSCHQA

-458 QQASMA
+458 LQASIV

-476 IVISNTCCTVAF
+476 VVISNTYCTVAF
-488 DKATGWLT
+488 DKTTGWLT

-560 ICVTAQYELT
+560 ICVTAQYELK

-596 NDETAVPLALRYGM
+596 NDETAVPLTLRYGM
-610 TLQMPVNMCQS
+610 TLQMPVDMCQS

-641 GLYKYN
+641 GQYKYN
-647 VAHAQCPY
+647 VAQAQCPY

-669 WRQTNVQGLGLEV
+669 WRQTNAQGLGLEV
-682 SSAATF
+682 SSAAMF
-688 GASAYLTKTLPSA
+688 GASAYLAKTLLSA

-744 IVANVEKHE
+744 IVANVEKH

>member
-7 LIFLVLS
+7 LILLVLS
-14 TGRVHATLI
+14 TGRVYAALI

-34 QTFKNGTLDITFW
+34 QTFKNGKLDITFW
-47 NHGNSM
+47 NQGNSM

-101 LCLNATPMKGKGQAE
+101 LCLNATPIKGKGLAE

-145 INLHNMQPNMSRA
+145 INLHNLQPNMSRV
-158 DMINIL
+158 DMINVL

-191 GFYACVELGRSEHIA
+191 GFYACVELGRSQHIA

-211 YNHPSIIMWSVGKAE
+211 YNHPSIIMWSVGNAE
-226 TSNVVISKLF
+226 TNDVVVSKLF
-236 ETLKQEDTK
+236 EKLKKEDTK

-295 PNGNSYGALDEYM
+295 PNGNSYGAIDEYM

-351 HAPRIGRLEVFND
+351 PAPRIGRLEVFND

-458 QQASMA
+458 LQASMV
-464 DKRPLKLKRGQS
+464 DKRSLKLKRGQS

-488 DKATGWLT
+488 DKTTGWLT

-560 ICVTAQYELT
+560 ICVTAQYELK

-610 TLQMPVNMCQS
+610 TFQMPVDMCQS

-641 GLYKYN
+641 GQYKYN

-655 TPYQAWGNH
+655 VPYQAWGNH

-669 WRQTNVQGLGLEV
+669 WRQTNALGLGLEV
-682 SSAATF
+682 SSAITF
-688 GASAYLTKTLPSA
+688 GASAYLAKTLPSA

-744 IVANVEKHE
+744 IMDNVEKY

>member
-1 MKKLLF
+1 MKKILF

-14 TGRVHATLI
+14 TGRVYATLI

-34 QTFKNGTLDITFW
+34 QTFKNGKLDITFW
-47 NHGNSM
+47 NQGNSM

-101 LCLNATPMKGKGQAE
+101 LCLNATPIKGKGQAE

-145 INLHNMQPNMSRA
+145 INLHNLQPNMSRA

-177 DRVDPLWYDLCDEY
+177 NRVDPLWYDLCDEY
-191 GFYACVELGRSEHIA
+191 GFYACVELGKSQHEA

-226 TSNVVISKLF
+226 TDNVVISKLF
-236 ETLKQEDTK
+236 ETLKKEDTK

-295 PNGNSYGALDEYM
+295 PNGNSYGAIDEYM

-458 QQASMA
+458 LQASIV

-488 DKATGWLT
+488 DKTTGWLT

-560 ICVTAQYELT
+560 ICVTAQYELK

-610 TLQMPVNMCQS
+610 TLQMPVDMCQS

-641 GLYKYN
+641 GKYKYN

-655 TPYQAWGNH
+655 VPYQAWGNH

-669 WRQTNVQGLGLEV
+669 WRQTNALGLGLEV

-688 GASAYLTKTLPSA
+688 GASAYLAKTLPSA

-744 IVANVEKHE
+744 IMDNVEKH

>member
-14 TGRVHATLI
+14 TGRVYATLI

-34 QTFKNGTLDITFW
+34 QTFKNGKLDITFW
-47 NHGNSM
+47 NQGNSM

-101 LCLNATPMKGKGQAE
+101 LCLNATPIKGKGQVE

-177 DRVDPLWYDLCDEY
+177 NRVDPLWYDLCDEY

-226 TSNVVISKLF
+226 TDDVVISKLF
-236 ETLKQEDTK
+236 EKLKKEDTK

-282 VAEKPQLLASYAQ
+282 VAEKPQLLASYVQ
-295 PNGNSYGALDEYM
+295 PNGNSYGAIDEYM

-403 NINLGFTDLFKTY
+403 NINLGFNDLFKTY

-422 LDVSYHQA
+422 LDVSCHQA

-458 QQASMA
+458 LQASMV

-488 DKATGWLT
+488 DKTTGWLT

-560 ICVTAQYELT
+560 ICVTAQYELK

-610 TLQMPVNMCQS
+610 TLQMPVDMCQS

-641 GLYKYN
+641 GQYKYN

-655 TPYQAWGNH
+655 VPYQAWGNH

-669 WRQTNVQGLGLEV
+669 WRQTNALGLGLEV

-688 GASAYLTKTLPSA
+688 GASAYLAKTLPSA

-744 IVANVEKHE
+744 IVANVEKH

>member
-7 LIFLVLS
+7 LILLVLS
-14 TGRVHATLI
+14 TGRVYAALI

-34 QTFKNGTLDITFW
+34 QTFKNGKLDITFW
-47 NHGNSM
+47 NQGNSM

-101 LCLNATPMKGKGQAE
+101 LCLNATPIKGKGLAE
-116 QVKQKVGFRLVAI
+116 EVKQKVGFRLVAI

-145 INLHNMQPNMSRA
+145 INLHNLQPNMSRV

-191 GFYACVELGRSEHIA
+191 GFYACVELGRSQHIA

-226 TSNVVISKLF
+226 TDDVVISRLF
-236 ETLKQEDTK
+236 EKLKKEDTK

-295 PNGNSYGALDEYM
+295 PNGNSYGAIDEYM

-445 QITVRPFKPSVEP
+445 QITVRPFKPSIEP
-458 QQASMA
+458 LQASMV

-476 IVISNTCCTVAF
+476 IVVSNTCCTVAF
-488 DKATGWLT
+488 DRTTGWLT

-560 ICVTAQYELT
+560 ICVTAQYELK

-610 TLQMPVNMCQS
+610 TLQMPVDMCQS

-641 GLYKYN
+641 GQYKYN

-655 TPYQAWGNH
+655 VLYQAWGNH

-669 WRQTNVQGLGLEV
+669 WRQTNALGLGLEV

-688 GASAYLTKTLPSA
+688 GASAYLAKTLPSA

-744 IVANVEKHE
+744 IMDNVEKH

>member
-7 LIFLVLS
+7 LILLVLS
-14 TGRVHATLI
+14 TGRVYATLI

-34 QTFKNGTLDITFW
+34 QTFKNGKLDITFW
-47 NHGNSM
+47 NQGNSM

-101 LCLNATPMKGKGQAE
+101 LCLNATPIKGKGQAE

-145 INLHNMQPNMSRA
+145 INLHNLQPNMSRA

-177 DRVDPLWYDLCDEY
+177 NRVDPLWYDLCDEY
-191 GFYACVELGRSEHIA
+191 GFYACVELGKSQHIA

-226 TSNVVISKLF
+226 TDNVVISKLF
-236 ETLKQEDTK
+236 ETLKKEDTK

-295 PNGNSYGALDEYM
+295 PNGNSYGAIDEYM

-458 QQASMA
+458 LQASMV

-488 DKATGWLT
+488 DKTTGWLT

-560 ICVTAQYELT
+560 ICVTAQYELK

-610 TLQMPVNMCQS
+610 TLQMPVDMCQS

-641 GLYKYN
+641 GQYKYN

-655 TPYQAWGNH
+655 VPYQAWGNH

-669 WRQTNVQGLGLEV
+669 WRQTNALGLGLEV

-688 GASAYLTKTLPSA
+688 GASAYLAKTLPSA

-744 IVANVEKHE
+744 IMNNVEKH

>member
-7 LIFLVLS
+7 LILLVLS
-14 TGRVHATLI
+14 TGRVYAALI

-34 QTFKNGTLDITFW
+34 QTFKNGKLDITFW
-47 NHGNSM
+47 NQGNSM

-101 LCLNATPMKGKGQAE
+101 LCLNATPIKGKGQVE

-177 DRVDPLWYDLCDEY
+177 NRVDPLWYDLCDEY

-226 TSNVVISKLF
+226 TDNVVISRLF
-236 ETLKQEDTK
+236 ETLKKEDTK

-295 PNGNSYGALDEYM
+295 PNGNSYGAIDEYM

-403 NINLGFTDLFKTY
+403 NINLGFNDLFKTY

-422 LDVSYHQA
+422 LDVSCHQA

-445 QITVRPFKPSVEP
+445 QITVRPFKQSVEP
-458 QQASMA
+458 LQASMV

-488 DKATGWLT
+488 DKTTGWLT

-560 ICVTAQYELT
+560 ICVTAQYELK

-582 NEGGVMKVEQTVTP
+582 NEGGVMNVEQTVTP

-610 TLQMPVNMCQS
+610 TLQMPVDMCQS

-641 GLYKYN
+641 GQYKYN

-655 TPYQAWGNH
+655 IPYQAWGNH

-669 WRQTNVQGLGLEV
+669 WRQTNALGLGLEV
-682 SSAATF
+682 SSAITF
-688 GASAYLTKTLPSA
+688 GASAYLAKTLPSA

-744 IVANVEKHE
+744 IMDNVEKY

>member
-1 MKKLLF
+1 
-7 LIFLVLS
+7 
-14 TGRVHATLI
+14 
-23 DSLHVTPSIDE
+23 
-34 QTFKNGTLDITFW
+34 
-47 NHGNSM
+47 M

-101 LCLNATPMKGKGQAE
+101 LYLNATPIKGRGLAE

-145 INLHNMQPNMSRA
+145 INLHNLQPNMSRA
-158 DMINIL
+158 DMIDIL

-191 GFYACVELGRSEHIA
+191 GFYACVELGRSQHIA

-226 TSNVVISKLF
+226 TDNVVISRLF

-295 PNGNSYGALDEYM
+295 PNGNSYGAIDEYM

-379 RHNGVPVKNGVYTK
+379 RHNGVPIKNGVYTK

-458 QQASMA
+458 LQASMV

-488 DKATGWLT
+488 DKTTGWLT

-560 ICVTAQYELT
+560 ICVTAQYELK

-610 TLQMPVNMCQS
+610 TLQMPVDMCQS

-641 GLYKYN
+641 GQYKYN
-647 VAHAQCPY
+647 VTHAQCPY
-655 TPYQAWGNH
+655 IPYQAWGNH

-669 WRQTNVQGLGLEV
+669 WRQTNALGLGLEV
-682 SSAATF
+682 SSAITF
-688 GASAYLTKTLPSA
+688 GASAYLAKTLPSA

-744 IVANVEKHE
+744 IMDNVEKY

>member
-7 LIFLVLS
+7 LILLVLS
-14 TGRVHATLI
+14 TGRVYAALI

-34 QTFKNGTLDITFW
+34 QTFKNGKLDITFW
-47 NHGNSM
+47 NQGNSM

-76 PARQQFAIDVQKVK
+76 PVRQQFAIDVQKVK

-101 LCLNATPMKGKGQAE
+101 LCLNATPIKGKGQVE

-177 DRVDPLWYDLCDEY
+177 NRVDPLWYDLCDEY

-226 TSNVVISKLF
+226 TDNVVISRLF
-236 ETLKQEDTK
+236 ETLKKEDTK

-295 PNGNSYGALDEYM
+295 PNGNSYGAIDEYM

-403 NINLGFTDLFKTY
+403 NINLGFNDLFKTY

-422 LDVSYHQA
+422 LDVSCHQA

-445 QITVRPFKPSVEP
+445 QITVRPFKQSVEP
-458 QQASMA
+458 LQASMV

-488 DKATGWLT
+488 DKTTGWLT

-560 ICVTAQYELT
+560 ICVTAQYELK

-610 TLQMPVNMCQS
+610 TLQMPVDMCQS

-641 GLYKYN
+641 GQYKYN

-655 TPYQAWGNH
+655 IPYQAWGNH

-669 WRQTNVQGLGLEV
+669 WRQTNALGLGLEV
-682 SSAATF
+682 SSAITF
-688 GASAYLTKTLPSA
+688 GASAYLAKTLPSA

-744 IVANVEKHE
+744 IMDNVEKY

>member
-7 LIFLVLS
+7 LILLVLS
-14 TGRVHATLI
+14 TGRVYAALI

-34 QTFKNGTLDITFW
+34 QTFKNGKLDITFW
-47 NHGNSM
+47 NQGNSM

-101 LCLNATPMKGKGQAE
+101 LCLNATPIKGKGLAE

-191 GFYACVELGRSEHIA
+191 GFYVCVELGRSQHIA

-226 TSNVVISKLF
+226 TDDVVISRLF
-236 ETLKQEDTK
+236 EKLKKEDTK

-295 PNGNSYGALDEYM
+295 PNGNSYGAIDEYM

-458 QQASMA
+458 LQASMV

-488 DKATGWLT
+488 DKTTGWLT

-508 GGTLKPTFWR
+508 GGTLMPSFWR

-560 ICVTAQYELT
+560 ICVTAQYELK
-570 EQNVALSICYTI
+570 EQNVVLSICYTI

-596 NDETAVPLALRYGM
+596 NDETAVPHALRYGM
-610 TLQMPVNMCQS
+610 TLQLPADMCQS

-641 GLYKYN
+641 GQYKYN

-655 TPYQAWGNH
+655 VPYQAWGNH

-669 WRQTNVQGLGLEV
+669 WRQTNALGLGLEV

-688 GASAYLTKTLPSA
+688 GASAYLAKTLPSA

-744 IVANVEKHE
+744 IMDNVEKH

>member
-7 LIFLVLS
+7 LILLVLS
-14 TGRVHATLI
+14 TGRVYAALI

-34 QTFKNGTLDITFW
+34 QTFKNGKLDITFW
-47 NHGNSM
+47 NQGNSM

-101 LCLNATPMKGKGQAE
+101 LCLNATPIKGKGLAE

-145 INLHNMQPNMSRA
+145 INLHNLQPNMSRV

-191 GFYACVELGRSEHIA
+191 GFYACVELGRSQHIA

-226 TSNVVISKLF
+226 TDDVVISRLF
-236 ETLKQEDTK
+236 EKLKKEDTK

-295 PNGNSYGALDEYM
+295 PNGNSYGAIDEYM

-458 QQASMA
+458 LQASMV

-488 DKATGWLT
+488 DKTTGWLT

-526 ANGEKQFAQWEKP
+526 ANGEKQFAQWEKS

-560 ICVTAQYELT
+560 ICVTAQYELK

-610 TLQMPVNMCQS
+610 TLQMPVDMCHS

-641 GLYKYN
+641 GQYKYN

-655 TPYQAWGNH
+655 VPYQAWGNH

-669 WRQTNVQGLGLEV
+669 WRQTNALGLGLEV
-682 SSAATF
+682 SSAITF
-688 GASAYLTKTLPSA
+688 GASAYLAKTLPSA

-744 IVANVEKHE
+744 IMDNVEKH

>member
-7 LIFLVLS
+7 LILLVLS
-14 TGRVHATLI
+14 TGRVYAALI

-34 QTFKNGTLDITFW
+34 QTFKNGKLDITFW
-47 NHGNSM
+47 NQGNSM

-101 LCLNATPMKGKGQAE
+101 LCLNATPIKGKGLAE

-191 GFYACVELGRSEHIA
+191 GFYACVELGRSQHIA

-226 TSNVVISKLF
+226 TDDVVISRLF
-236 ETLKQEDTK
+236 EKLKKEDTK

-295 PNGNSYGALDEYM
+295 PNGNSYGAIDEYM

-458 QQASMA
+458 LQASMV

-488 DKATGWLT
+488 DKTTGWLT

-508 GGTLKPTFWR
+508 GGTLMPSFWR

-560 ICVTAQYELT
+560 ICVTAQYELK
-570 EQNVALSICYTI
+570 EQNVVLSICYTI

-596 NDETAVPLALRYGM
+596 NDETAVPHALRYGM
-610 TLQMPVNMCQS
+610 TLQLPADMCQS
-621 EYFGRGPLENYADRK
+621 EYFGRGPLKNYADRK

-641 GLYKYN
+641 GQYKYN

-655 TPYQAWGNH
+655 VPYQAWGNH

-669 WRQTNVQGLGLEV
+669 WRQTNALGLGLEV

-688 GASAYLTKTLPSA
+688 GASAYLAKTLPSA

-744 IVANVEKHE
+744 IMDNVEKH

>member
-7 LIFLVLS
+7 LILLVLS
-14 TGRVHATLI
+14 TGRVYAALI

-34 QTFKNGTLDITFW
+34 QTFKNGKLDITFW
-47 NHGNSM
+47 NQGNSM

-101 LCLNATPMKGKGQAE
+101 LYLNATPIKGKGLAE

-145 INLHNMQPNMSRA
+145 INLHNLQPNMSRV

-191 GFYACVELGRSEHIA
+191 GFYACVELGRSQHIA

-226 TSNVVISKLF
+226 TDDVVISRLF
-236 ETLKQEDTK
+236 EKLKKEDTK

-295 PNGNSYGALDEYM
+295 PNGNSYGAIDEYM

-458 QQASMA
+458 LQASMV

-488 DKATGWLT
+488 DKTTGWLT

-560 ICVTAQYELT
+560 ICVTAQYELK

-610 TLQMPVNMCQS
+610 TLQMPVDMCQS

-641 GLYKYN
+641 GQYKYN

-655 TPYQAWGNH
+655 VPYQAWGNH

-669 WRQTNVQGLGLEV
+669 WRQTNALGLGLEV
-682 SSAATF
+682 SSAITF
-688 GASAYLTKTLPSA
+688 GASAYLAKTLPSA

-744 IVANVEKHE
+744 IMDNVEKH